1 MNKLSRLLGTTKVQS
16 LPTDILS
23 LADKEK
29 FKNYHLPLFS
39 CPSCAREWRDPHG
52 NGSMINL
59 MGSPCVS
66 CWYSVHLKEFSAL
79 SFSQF
84 QKQDF
89 AFHLDIDSPKH
100 QEIIQQFQR
109 NVLWECDQCGKHNL
123 NLPKNNDGNPD
134 VSVRVHCEGCS
145 HPYEHERDLL
155 PFWALKQIG
164 FDDGDDSTNVYEL
177 KKLWETQLLWLQALA
192 KARKGDNHTGN
203 NRFEE
208 RKKLIAGLERIKSK
222 SRWISGG
229 KWRDGTQALA
239 FLEEYLFGKT
249 IAISHQVQREIA
261 WYTRAIIETNN
272 SARKT
277 PYPEN
282 ANLAQKYLFNL
293 LHLDTAT
300 MFWSTVG
307 GAVWIIWILWVLE
320 KTIEIEIEGSYHRAS
335 IIREDKGTL
344 DLDYALYRD
353 EPKYNEDDEEIQY
366 QREIDSSWVEIYKV
380 YAQNPDFYRLQV
392 AEWVS
397 KKNNGYETLD
407 TGRDEW
413 VSQTCPDTSSDDSW
427 GGSGGWYSPS
437 GGGSDGMGFWG
448 SGDMFYKPERNIIID
463 GIPTDEITSLSP
475 LWDTSWQFNF
485 SLMDIIAS
493 PAYAESCGYYRDV
506 TVSAERFITVQ
517 EYQVWDWKTQTTFP
531 APRTVWIDTETT
543 LEELETQYLQD
554 RENQRIIARDII
566 REIDTVDSEGKKR
579 TIEIPDVS
587 QWFILDQNVWTQCE
601 ITKSYLLYILGWIS
615 AQDIDEQCKF

>member
-1 MNKLSRLLGTTKVQS
+1 
-16 LPTDILS
+16 
-23 LADKEK
+23 
-29 FKNYHLPLFS
+29 
-39 CPSCAREWRDPHG
+39 
-52 NGSMINL
+52 

-66 CWYSVHLKEFSAL
+66 CGDSVELKEFQAL
-79 SFSQF
+79 SLKQF

-109 NVLWECDQCGKHNL
+109 NVLWQCDQCGKHNL
-123 NLPKNNDGNPD
+123 NLPKDRDGNPD
-134 VSVRVHCEGCS
+134 TSIGVQCEGCS
-145 HPYEHERDLL
+145 HPYEHEIDLL

-208 RKKLIAGLERIKSK
+208 RKKIIAGLERIKSK

-249 IAISHQVQREIA
+249 VAISHQVQREIA

-272 SARKT
+272 PARKT

-282 ANLAQKYLFNL
+282 ANLGQKYLFNL

-307 GAVWIIWILWVLE
+307 GAVWIVWILWVLE

-335 IIREDKGTL
+335 IIREDKGTR
-344 DLDYALYRD
+344 DLEYALYRD

-366 QREIDSSWVEIYKV
+366 QREIDNSWVEIYNI
-380 YAQNPDFYRLQV
+380 YSQNPDFYRLRV
-392 AEWVS
+392 ADWVT

-407 TGRDEW
+407 TWDDEW
-413 VSQTCPDTSSDDSW
+413 VPETCPDTSSDDSGGWSDDSGVESSDSW
-427 GGSGGWYSPS
+427 GGSDDSGGW
-437 GGGSDGMGFWG
+437 SDGMGFWG
-448 SGDMFYKPERNIIID
+448 SGDIYYKPERNFMID
-463 GIPTDEITSLSP
+463 GVALDEITSLSP
-475 LWDTSWQFNF
+475 LWDTSWKFHF

-493 PAYAESCGYYRDV
+493 PAYPESCGSYRDV
-506 TVSAERFITVQ
+506 TVSAQRFITVQ
-517 EYQVWDWKTQTTFP
+517 EYQVWDWKTQTTFST
-531 APRTVWIDTETT
+531 PRTAWIDTDST
-543 LEELETQYLQD
+543 LRGLETQYLKD
-554 RENQRIIARDII
+554 TDNQRIIGRDII
-566 REIDTVDSEGKKR
+566 REIDTVDSEEKKR
-579 TIEIPDVS
+579 TIEIPNAS
-587 QWFILDQNVWTQCE
+587 QWFILNQNVWTQCE
-601 ITKSYLLYILGWIS
+601 ISKSYLLYLLQGID